1 MSNIEQKTFSDSY
14 VYNYDKNANGR
25 PITKEIN
32 RKLIEYVTSAERIDK
47 NSEAFQG
54 IKQEVKRQQS
64 FTLLY
69 SVLMRDDVVLMI
81 NNVELPRAFKV
92 FEAID
97 LKEVGKKRKVFIDAT
112 KLLEL
117 SNGYYKCNNIFQFIT
132 YLTESVTYLLYRN
145 EPISL
150 LNNSNITIA
159 ATECYIGCFSFILDY
174 LRIIGYSESRS
185 KIQYLAGLFFQYNLM
200 GKELNNY
207 TKNVAAKIAKISS
220 QEIKQYELYYEPEN
234 FTNIDTFIS
243 MIADTFKLKGLTTEV
258 FITRWIF
265 HFGRGTEYGI
275 DLFTSFCNMI
285 NAAYCGAYIVNQ
297 KQIEKSCGSSMVKL
311 TTEIMSVGS
320 SSLDKS
326 YWSENAEDDPTNY
339 LSKDAQVMAEALKM
353 RGSLPDYAKI
363 EKDDFSSKDIVKTKV
378 KNLTKHYIVAKQESK
393 ISGKIASAA
402 KMAMRT
408 MDKTQVTDKYD
419 VGCLEAIISEG
430 RKYINDKDK
439 RGLSSDIDQQM
450 RVLTD
455 AMKKDNVR
463 VNKDLRAKIGKEL
476 SELRNAQ
483 GKLFK

>member
-1 MSNIEQKTFSDSY
+1 MSNIEQKTFSDSF
-14 VYNYDKNANGR
+14 VYNYDKNANGK

-32 RKLIEYVTSAERIDK
+32 KRLIEYVTTAERIDK
-47 NSEAFQG
+47 SSEAFQG

-64 FTLLY
+64 FTVLY
-69 SVLMRDDVVLMI
+69 SILMRDDVVLMI
-81 NNVELPRAFKV
+81 NNIEMPRAFKV

-97 LKEVGKKRKVFIDAT
+97 LKEVGKKRKVFIDVT
-112 KLLEL
+112 KLLEM

-132 YLTESVTYLLYRN
+132 YLTEAVTYLLYRN
-145 EPISL
+145 NFVDM

-159 ATECYIGCFSFILDY
+159 ATECYVGCFSFILDY
-174 LRIIGYSESRS
+174 LRIIGYSESKN
-185 KIQYLAGLFFQYNLM
+185 KIKYLAGLFFLNNLM
-200 GKELNNY
+200 GKNLDNY
-207 TKNVAAKIAKISS
+207 TKNIAAKIAKISA
-220 QEIKQYELYYEPEN
+220 QEIKQYELYYDPED
-234 FTNIDTFIS
+234 FTNIDTFITMLS
-243 MIADTFKLKGLTTEV
+243 ETFKLKGFTTEV

-285 NAAYCGAYIVNQ
+285 IAAYCGAYVVNQ

-311 TTEIMSVGS
+311 TTEIMSIGN

-339 LSKDAQVMAEALKM
+339 MSKDAQVMVEAIKM
-353 RGSLPDYAKI
+353 RSSLPDYAKI
-363 EKDDFSSKDIVKTKV
+363 EKDDFSSKDIVKTKI

-402 KMAMRT
+402 RMAMRA
-408 MDKTQVTDKYD
+408 MDKTKVTDKYD
-419 VGCLEAIISEG
+419 IGCLEVIISEG
-430 RKYINDKDK
+430 RKYISDKDK
-439 RGLSSDIDQQM
+439 RGLSSDIEQQM

-463 VNKDLRAKIGKEL
+463 VNKDLRAKIAKEL
-476 SELRNAQ
+476 SELRNSQ

>member
-1 MSNIEQKTFSDSY
+1 MSNIEQKTFSDSF
-14 VYNYDKNANGR
+14 VYNYDKNANGK
-25 PITKEIN
+25 PIAKEIN

-54 IKQEVKRQQS
+54 IKQEVKRQQQ

-69 SVLMRDDVVLMI
+69 SILMRDDVVLMI

-97 LKEVGKKRKVFIDAT
+97 LKEVGKKRKVFIDVT

-117 SNGYYKCNNIFQFIT
+117 TNGYYKCNNIFQFIT
-132 YLTESVTYLLYRN
+132 YLTEAVTYLLYRN
-145 EPISL
+145 DPIKM
-150 LNNSNITIA
+150 LNNSNITVS
-159 ATECYIGCFSFILDY
+159 ATECYVGCFSFILDY

-185 KIQYLAGLFFQYNLM
+185 KIQYLAGLFFLNNLM
-200 GKELNNY
+200 GKDLDNY
-207 TKNVAAKIAKISS
+207 VKNTAAKIAKIGP
-220 QEIKQYELYYEPEN
+220 QEIKQYELYYDPED

-243 MIADTFKLKGLTTEV
+243 MIAETFKLKGLTTEI
-258 FITRWIF
+258 FITRWMF
-265 HFGRGTEYGI
+265 HFGRGTEYAI

-297 KQIEKSCGSSMVKL
+297 KQIEKSCGRSMVKL
-311 TTEIMSVGS
+311 TTDIMNTASG
-320 SSLDKS
+320 SLDKS

-339 LSKDAQVMAEALKM
+339 LSKDAQVMSEALKL
-353 RGSLPDYAKI
+353 RSSLPDYAKI
-363 EKDDFSSKDIVKTKV
+363 EKDDFSSKDIIKTKV
-378 KNLTKHYIVAKQESK
+378 KNLTKHYIVAKQEQK
-393 ISGKIASAA
+393 ISGKLAGAA
-402 KMAMRT
+402 RMAMRT
-408 MDKTQVTDKYD
+408 MDKTKVTEKYE

-430 RKYINDKDK
+430 RKYFNDKDK
-439 RGLSSDIDQQM
+439 RSLSTDIEQEM

-476 SELRNAQ
+476 SELRNSQ